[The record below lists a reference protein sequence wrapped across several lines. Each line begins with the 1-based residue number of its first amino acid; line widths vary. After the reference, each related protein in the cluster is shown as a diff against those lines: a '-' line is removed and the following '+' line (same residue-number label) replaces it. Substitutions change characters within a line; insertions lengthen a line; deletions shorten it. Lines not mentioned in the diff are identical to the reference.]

1 MFDEITHRLV
11 IRVIRID
18 PARVDLGLL
27 EGFRHIG
34 LDSVI
39 EVSIFVIVQCTK
51 RPGSDQRLIQQVLL
65 VAVRSESS
73 VHLGFVPFVELTP
86 SLDASFP
93 DLRDF

>member
-11 IRVIRID
+11 IGVIWID

-27 EGFRHIG
+27 QGFRHIC
-34 LDSVI
+34 LDSI
-39 EVSIFVIVQCTK
+39 SEVSILVIVQCRK

-65 VAVRSESS
+65 VAIRSESS

-93 DLRDF
+93 DLRNF